1 MALRTSGLTMDSPL
15 YVRMADALGRSAE
28 VLGPA
33 HHGYPA
39 LVALAGLVITGQEW
53 PGRIVSF
60 VASLALVAVT
70 YALARRSLPPWGAAV
85 AAGLVAAHPV
95 ITLYGVSLMTEPTF
109 LALAY
114 GALLLLLPA
123 KPSPPEEKTPQSGR
137 TLAAGAAMGL
147 AYCVRP
153 EGLVLALAALPAL
166 APWRRRAA
174 WLGAFLVL
182 ASAEVILLSVERGAP
197 TLTPKTDLMVASA
210 AAKDDAEWRVRDAD
224 SIAAAAPVSGFE
236 RLRAAAPAAIARV
249 PDRARA
255 VVARLLE
262 AWPLP
267 LLALSLAGAILRP
280 NLLLAPFAVLLV
292 LPAMGTTPDVRFLQ
306 TLVPALAVFAAI
318 GAWQIAERARARLG
332 DRARVPIA
340 AVLALV
346 VAAGVAWCWIGPAG
360 RRTGLEDVPMRSMR
374 RAGQW
379 LAAYAPPGS
388 LVMDRKP
395 YVPFFAGMRH
405 THMPNDD
412 YDTIVEY
419 ARRIGVD
426 FIVVEEH
433 VMTTMRPQFVP
444 VMTDPEFRKGE
455 TRVRLVFGGDEG
467 PGTGVAIFQVVRP
480 R

>member
-15 YVRMADALGRSAE
+15 YVRMAEALGRSAE

-39 LVALAGLVITGQEW
+39 FVALAGLVIPGQEW

-60 VASLALVAVT
+60 VASLILVGVT
-70 YALARRSLPPWGAAV
+70 YALARRSLPPWGAAL
-85 AAGLVAAHPV
+85 AAGLVAVHPV
-95 ITLYGVSLMTEPTF
+95 ITLYGVALMTEPAF

-114 GALLLLLPA
+114 GSLLLLL
-123 KPSPPEEKTPQSGR
+123 SGR
-137 TLAAGAAMGL
+137 TLAGGAAMGL

-153 EGLVLALAALPAL
+153 EGLILALAALPAI
-166 APWRRRAA
+166 APWRRRGA
-174 WLGAFLVL
+174 WLGAFLLL

-197 TLTPKTDLMVASA
+197 TLTPKTDLVVASA
-210 AAKDDAEWRVRDAD
+210 AARDDAEWSVRDAD
-224 SIAAAAPVSGFE
+224 SIASSRPAPALE
-236 RLRAAAPAAIARV
+236 RLRAAPPAAAARY

-255 VVARLLE
+255 ILARLLE

-306 TLVPALAVFAAI
+306 TFVPALAVFAAL
-318 GAWQIAERARARLG
+318 GVWRLAERARTTLG
-332 DRARVPIA
+332 ARARVPVA
-340 AVLALV
+340 AVLALLIS
-346 VAAGVAWCWIGPAG
+346 AGVAWCWLGPAG
-360 RRTGLEDVPMRSMR
+360 RRTSLEDVPMRSMR

-379 LAAYAPPGS
+379 LAAYAPPGAV
-388 LVMDRKP
+388 VMDRKP

-405 THMPNDD
+405 AQMPNDD
-412 YDTIVEY
+412 YDTIIEY
-419 ARRIGVD
+419 ARRIGAD

-433 VMTTMRPQFVP
+433 VMNTMRPQFVP

-455 TRVRLVFGGDEG
+455 NRVRLVFGGDEG